1 MELQS
6 QIYCS
11 SLCSLLLLI
20 NICFDCL
27 VSLHICC
34 VGGCCHPFISE
45 NSWHEEQIF
54 IGLARVLIAKYW
66 QVWFGLGIKYPVAAV
81 LQFSFRRVNRRFG
94 FGLREFQSA
103 ILISQHYCLSSTWST
118 GFILEILAKCLCVIY
133 SLACQI
139 FVNFYKF

>member
-1 MELQS
+1 MYSELKAYWDHASFDLQLCATLIEFAAKIFCGAS
-6 QIYCS
+6 VTNLLLK

-54 IGLARVLIAKYW
+54 IGLARVLLAKYW

-94 FGLREFQSA
+94 L
-103 ILISQHYCLSSTWST
+103 
-118 GFILEILAKCLCVIY
+118 V
-133 SLACQI
+133 
-139 FVNFYKF
+139 